1 MARVLCPARC
11 SGSTAGG
18 CGCHPRVS
26 HRGRTRFAHLPAR
39 HPPAATGGADHPSS
53 AIGISRNVACPING
67 DLWGKFALMSEVK
80 FSPAAR
86 AKFGFRRVKLTA
98 VAVSEIAASGSSDK
112 VPQPKGLPNFITTA
126 VPAVISLSTLWIISL
141 SLQARISLPNG
152 QFHVRA
158 SPHILSPT
166 NPHLLN

>member
-1 MARVLCPARC
+1 M
-11 SGSTAGG
+11 
-18 CGCHPRVS
+18 
-26 HRGRTRFAHLPAR
+26 
-39 HPPAATGGADHPSS
+39 
-53 AIGISRNVACPING
+53 G

-86 AKFGFRRVKLTA
+86 AKFVFCRVKLTA

-112 VPQPKGLPNFITTA
+112 VPQPKGLPNFIPTA

-158 SPHILSPT
+158 CPHILSPQIPIYWT
-166 NPHLLN
+166 EKDNLNKNAEDSRFLYT